1 MNVRDLTLEWIG
13 KAEEDAAVAE
23 RENRVRKQ
31 PSPGAVCYHA
41 QQCIEKYLKAVL
53 QEQGLP
59 IPKIHDLTSLRERCQ
74 PDRLGALPD
83 FGPLLDAL
91 RALGRSRIARRTR
104 HLDVRKLPRATPRHD
119 LGATLCRFR
128 AVMSATA
135 ARGGLPAGNG
145 YGKVW

>member
-83 FGPLLDAL
+83 RDGLVSL
-91 RALGRSRIARRTR
+91 TR
-104 HLDVRKLPRATPRHD
+104 FATH
-119 LGATLCRFR
+119 FR
-128 AVMSATA
+128 YPGESATIEDA
-135 ARGGLPAGNG
+135 KQAIRLMRQFRSVLRDCRGVTGTQTLKGISETT
-145 YGKVW
+145 